1 MLVKIG
7 VNLIIR
13 CVEFGGSEEL
23 VFSFRR
29 RGRVRSYTS
38 TLGFRGVV
46 GSLTISQY
54 AREGC
59 AYTKGFKLSI
69 PYPGFRN

>member
-1 MLVKIG
+1 MFVKIG
-7 VNLIIR
+7 VNLIIG
-13 CVEFGGSEEL
+13 CVEFGGSEER

-29 RGRVRSYTS
+29 RGRVRSYTC

-46 GSLTISQY
+46 GLLTITRY
-54 AREGC
+54 AREGY

-69 PYPGFRN
+69 RYSRFRN

>member
-1 MLVKIG
+1 MIKIG
-7 VNLIIR
+7 VNLIIGG
-13 CVEFGGSEEL
+13 VEFGGSEES

-29 RGRVRSYTS
+29 RGRVRSYTC

-46 GSLTISQY
+46 GSFTITRY

-59 AYTKGFKLSI
+59 AYTKGFKVSI
-69 PYPGFRN
+69 PYPGWRN

>member
-1 MLVKIG
+1 MG
-7 VNLIIR
+7 VNLTLG
-13 CVEFGGSEEL
+13 CVVFDGSEER

-29 RGRVRSYTS
+29 SGLVRSYTC

-46 GSLTISQY
+46 GSITITRY

-59 AYTKGFKLSI
+59 AYTKGFKL
-69 PYPGFRN
+69 